1 MKRKFTITIDDG
13 VLLPRKGG
21 ELSNLAHPL
30 PYLLS
35 QLEVGESFAWPEAA
49 STDWNNLRSIASGFG
64 RRNNKK
70 FATRKIVTKGKKH
83 QLHFWRTL

>member
-1 MKRKFTITIDDG
+1 MKRTYTITVDDA

-21 ELSNLAHPL
+21 EPSNLAHPL

-35 QLEVGESFAWPEAA
+35 QLKVGESFAWPESA

-70 FATRKIVTKGKKH
+70 FATRKVVTKGKKH